1 MVMLGCLGSA
11 AQTVRVTTWDFGT
24 MTNSADSSAAAIDQA
39 AQELKRL
46 SPDVVFLRGV
56 SGWKMCTQLAA
67 ALKPADYRVVACS
80 ALRGSA
86 TPGAAPRQVAILAR
100 NAAYFAWSEPWKPE
114 PAPGGGFAFAAVQVA
129 GHRFGFSCVELTTSR
144 PDLDEQAARQ
154 WLATLSSFRGWANNR
169 LEGFVAGTFGLGAN
183 EGETGRLL
191 RIAGFSDPLAATTQV
206 VISGGPVEAHL
217 VPNPDAPAG
226 LLLSRWPMTCDF
238 DFHPAPVIVV
248 AAPPPAPAVP
258 APLPLPA
265 QSKVSPVVWWV
276 GGGVLAFILVA
287 IVLMQF
293 GIRRKLSRLQ
303 VQGTLIPI
311 GSGPYNLMIASQA
324 MATSTTGATPD
335 STSPQVLPAPHTA
348 DRQSLLAHLTQWF
361 KQAFVQRLVSDRQ
374 QLMAA
379 QEVAT
384 RKVLAVDDRVARLEL
399 KIQEK
404 NATYEKQIEQLN
416 RALLT
421 AREENREL
429 IRAQI
434 RLVQAEM
441 EATRARILESELG

>member
-1 MVMLGCLGSA
+1 V
-11 AQTVRVTTWDFGT
+11 
-24 MTNSADSSAAAIDQA
+24 AIDQA
-39 AQELKRL
+39 AQQLKRL

-67 ALKPADYRVVACS
+67 ALRPADYRVVACS
-80 ALRGSA
+80 TFRGSA
-86 TPGAAPRQVAILAR
+86 TPGAVPKQVAILAR
-100 NAAYFAWSEPWKPE
+100 NAAYFAWSEPWKP
-114 PAPGGGFAFAAVQVA
+114 APSPDGGFAFAALQVA
-129 GHRFGFSCVELTTSR
+129 GHRFGFSCVELTAGR
-144 PDLDEQAARQ
+144 PPQDEQAVRQ
-154 WLATLSSFRGWANNR
+154 WLATLGSFRAWANNR

-183 EGETGRLL
+183 EGETGSLL
-191 RIAGFSDPLAATTQV
+191 RAAGFSDPLAVPTQAV
-206 VISGGPVEAHL
+206 VSGGPVEAHL
-217 VPNPDAPAG
+217 VPNPDAPSG
-226 LLLSRWPMTCDF
+226 LVLSRWPVTCDF

-258 APLPLPA
+258 AA
-265 QSKVSPVVWWV
+265 QPSSAESRASTTVWWIA
-276 GGGVLAFILVA
+276 GGALAFLLAA
-287 IVLMQF
+287 IVVMQF
-293 GIRRKLSRLQ
+293 GLRRKLSRLQ
-303 VQGTLIPI
+303 LQGALIPI
-311 GSGPYNLMIASQA
+311 GSGQYNAMIASQA

-335 STSPQVLPAPHTA
+335 SGSPQVLPGPPTA
-348 DRQSLLAHLTQWF
+348 DRQSLRMHLAQWL

-434 RLVQAEM
+434 RLVKSEM